1 MTSNNERKRELLTF
15 LLGSKETQSELFS
28 KIIYKD
34 LDKFKEFMDD
44 LDKSEFGEYSKI
56 LNEDIYNSKLKEIK
70 TQTNALKEQMIAQAN
85 GIKYNSVVSV
95 IERKLYIIEL
105 QIDVGIY
112 NLYHNRNVKFYFDV

>member
-44 LDKSEFGEYSKI
+44 LDKSELGEYSKI
-56 LNEDIYNSKLKEIK
+56 INEDIYNSKLKEIK
-70 TQTNALKEQMIAQAN
+70 TQTDTLKEQMIAQAN

>member
-1 MTSNNERKRELLTF
+1 MTSNHERKRELLTF

-44 LDKSEFGEYSKI
+44 LDKSELGEYSKI

-70 TQTNALKEQMIAQAN
+70 TQTDTLKEQMIAQAN

>member
-1 MTSNNERKRELLTF
+1 MTSNYERKRELLTF

-44 LDKSEFGEYSKI
+44 LDKSELGEYSKI